1 MAIMGDFKKVFEIG
15 HVFRAEKS
23 FTHRHMCEF
32 MGLDLEMEI
41 KESYM
46 EVLKLI
52 NNLFKYIF
60 IGLRERFQ
68 NEIQAVKNVYGFE
81 EFQFLEEPL
90 IITFKEGCELLKEK
104 GIIQDVNE
112 DISTD
117 IEKKLGQ
124 IVKEKYNTDFY
135 ILHQYPVSA

>member
-1 MAIMGDFKKVFEIG
+1 
-15 HVFRAEKS
+15 
-23 FTHRHMCEF
+23 
-32 MGLDLEMEI
+32 
-41 KESYM
+41 
-46 EVLKLI
+46 
-52 NNLFKYIF
+52 
-60 IGLRERFQ
+60 
-68 NEIQAVKNVYGFE
+68 
-81 EFQFLEEPL
+81 L